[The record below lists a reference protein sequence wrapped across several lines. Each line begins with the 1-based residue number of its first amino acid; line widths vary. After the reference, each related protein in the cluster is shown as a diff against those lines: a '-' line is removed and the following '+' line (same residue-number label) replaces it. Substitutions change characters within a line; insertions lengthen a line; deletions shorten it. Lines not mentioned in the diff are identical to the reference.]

1 MVTASES
8 SLAKFD
14 GGMVSRMCEYGT
26 VKIDTADELGIRI
39 AEARELAGMTQ
50 AELAT
55 MSDLGRTVI
64 AKIEAGTRKVGAVE
78 LVRLAEAL
86 RRPVDWFFV
95 ESPPAVVS
103 RRSDSN
109 IRGLSALLDAR
120 VDWIARDIAYLHQLD
135 ELPKHERFV
144 LPPPES
150 VDGAAAAAGELR
162 RHLNLPDGPL
172 HHLQALAER
181 LGLFAFSLDIGADGG
196 DAAYV
201 AVEDAGVAV
210 INGKMDPGRRRFNL
224 AHELGHHVFQDAYAP
239 EIGLSPQDDTERLIN
254 AFAIHLLLP
263 LGDAR
268 SLVEE
273 FAPDVR
279 LAAVAAGVRF
289 RLSWTAVCAQ
299 VRNAGLADAGA
310 YEDLAAQPPTR
321 VDFLELGE
329 RWQPELEAPAV
340 PPKYGRRV
348 LSAYRRRKLT
358 AERAAELL
366 WDTLS
371 VVELPDQVELS
382 AETYRREFGSEE

>member
-1 MVTASES
+1 
-8 SLAKFD
+8 
-14 GGMVSRMCEYGT
+14 MCEYGT
-26 VKIDTADELGIRI
+26 VQGESQDDLGIRI

-50 AELAT
+50 AELAAV
-55 MSDLGRTVI
+55 SDLGRTVI
-64 AKIEAGTRKVGAVE
+64 TKIEAGTRKLGAVE
-78 LVRLAEAL
+78 LVRLADAL

-103 RRSDSN
+103 RRSDPN

-120 VDWIARDIAYLHQLD
+120 VDWIARDITYLHQLD
-135 ELPKHERFV
+135 ELPKYERLV
-144 LPPPES
+144 LAPPES
-150 VDGAAAAAGELR
+150 LDGAAAAAEELR
-162 RHLNLPDGPL
+162 RHLGLAAGPL
-172 HHLQALAER
+172 HHLQALAEH
-181 LGLFAFSLDIGADGG
+181 LGLFAFSLDLGADGG

-210 INGKMDPGRRRFNL
+210 INGRMDPGRRRFNL

-273 FAPDVR
+273 FSPDVR

-299 VRNAGLADAGA
+299 VRNAGLVDAGA
-310 YEDLAAQPPTR
+310 HEDLVARPPSR
-321 VDFLELGE
+321 VDFIELGE

-366 WDTLS
+366 WDTLTAA
-371 VVELPDQVELS
+371 ELPDQVELS
-382 AETYRREFGSEE
+382 AEAYRRDFGSIE

>member
-1 MVTASES
+1 
-8 SLAKFD
+8 
-14 GGMVSRMCEYGT
+14 MCEYGT
-26 VKIDTADELGIRI
+26 VKTETASDLGIRV

-50 AELAT
+50 AELAAV
-55 MSDLGRTVI
+55 SDLGRTVI
-64 AKIEAGTRKVGAVE
+64 AKIEAGSRKLGAAE
-78 LVRLAEAL
+78 LVRLAESL
-86 RRPVDWFFV
+86 RRPVDWFFL

-103 RRSDSN
+103 RRSDPN
-109 IRGLSALLDAR
+109 IRGLSAPLDAR
-120 VDWIARDIAYLHQLD
+120 VDWIARDIADLHQLD
-135 ELPKHERFV
+135 ELPKYERFV
-144 LPPPES
+144 QAPPES
-150 VDGAAAAAGELR
+150 VDGAARAAGALR
-162 RHLNLPDGPL
+162 RHLEVPDGPL
-172 HHLQALAER
+172 RDLQALAER
-181 LGLFAFSLDIGADGG
+181 IGLFVFSLNLGVDGG

-201 AVEDAGVAV
+201 AVEDAGVVV

-239 EIGLSPQDDTERLIN
+239 EVRLSPQDDTERLIN

-273 FAPDVR
+273 FSADVR

-299 VRNAGLADAGA
+299 LRNAGLVDAGS
-310 YEDLAAQPPTR
+310 YEDLVAQPPSR
-321 VDFLELGE
+321 VDFIELGE

-366 WDTLS
+366 WETLT
-371 VVELPDQVELS
+371 VAELPDQVELS
-382 AETYRREFGSEE
+382 AEVYRREFGSVE

>member
-1 MVTASES
+1 MSTEAT
-8 SLAKFD
+8 D
-14 GGMVSRMCEYGT
+14 
-26 VKIDTADELGIRI
+26 DLGIRV

-55 MSDLGRTVI
+55 VSDLGRTVI
-64 AKIEAGTRKVGAVE
+64 AKIEAGTRKLGAVE

-103 RRSDSN
+103 RRSDPN

-150 VDGAAAAAGELR
+150 VHGAAAAAGELR
-162 RHLNLPDGPL
+162 RHLGHPDGPL
-172 HHLQALAER
+172 HRLQALAER
-181 LGLFAFSLDIGADGG
+181 LGLFAFSLDLGADGG

-210 INGKMDPGRRRFNL
+210 INGRMDPGRRRFNL

-263 LGDAR
+263 LGDTR
-268 SLVEE
+268 SLIEE
-273 FAPDVR
+273 FSPDVR

-299 VRNAGLADAGA
+299 VRNVGLVDAGA
-310 YEDLAAQPPTR
+310 YEDLVAQPPSR
-321 VDFLELGE
+321 VDFIELGE

-348 LSAYRRRKLT
+348 LSAFRRRKLT

-366 WDTLS
+366 WDTLTAA
-371 VVELPDQVELS
+371 ELPDQVELS
-382 AETYRREFGSEE
+382 AETYRREFGSIE

>member
-1 MVTASES
+1 
-8 SLAKFD
+8 
-14 GGMVSRMCEYGT
+14 MCEYGT
-26 VKIDTADELGIRI
+26 VTTGTADGLGTRI
-39 AEARELAGMTQ
+39 AEARDLAGMTQ
-50 AELAT
+50 ADLAAV
-55 MSDLGRTVI
+55 SDMGRTVI
-64 AKIEAGTRKVGAVE
+64 AKIEAGSRKLGAVE

-86 RRPVDWFFV
+86 RRPVDWFFS

-103 RRSDSN
+103 RRADPK
-109 IRGLSALLDAR
+109 IRGGSALLDAR
-120 VDWIARDIAYLHQLD
+120 LDWIARDIAYLHQSG
-135 ELPKHERFV
+135 ELPRYERFA

-150 VDGAAAAAGELR
+150 VNDAASAASELR
-162 RHLNLPDGPL
+162 RRFAGPAGPL
-172 HHLQALAER
+172 HQLQSLAEQV
-181 LGLFAFSLDIGADGG
+181 GLFAFSLDLGSDGG

-210 INGKMDPGRRRFNL
+210 INGQMDPGRRRFNL

-239 EIGLSPQDDTERLIN
+239 EIGLSPQDDTERMIN

-273 FAPDVR
+273 FSPDVR
-279 LAAVAAGVRF
+279 LAAVAAGVRY

-299 VRNAGLADAGA
+299 LRNAGLVDAGA
-310 YEDLAAQPPTR
+310 YEDLAAQPPSR
-321 VDFLELGE
+321 VDFVELGE

-358 AERAAELL
+358 AERAVELL
-366 WDTLS
+366 WGTLT
-371 VVELPDQVELS
+371 VAELPEQVELS
-382 AETYRREFGSEE
+382 AEAYLRDFGLVE

>member
-1 MVTASES
+1 
-8 SLAKFD
+8 
-14 GGMVSRMCEYGT
+14 MCEYGT
-26 VKIDTADELGIRI
+26 VTTEAADDLGIRI
-39 AEARELAGMTQ
+39 AEARELAGITQ

-55 MSDLGRTVI
+55 VSDLGRTVI
-64 AKIEAGTRKVGAVE
+64 AKIEAGTRKLGAVE

-86 RRPVDWFFV
+86 SRPVDWFFV

-103 RRSDSN
+103 RRSDPN

-120 VDWIARDIAYLHQLD
+120 VDWIARDIAYLHQMG
-135 ELPKHERFV
+135 ELPKYERLV

-150 VDGAAAAAGELR
+150 VEDAAAAAREIR
-162 RHLNLPDGPL
+162 QHLELPDGPL
-172 HHLQALAER
+172 HHLQAVAEQ
-181 LGLFAFSLDIGADGG
+181 LGLFAFSLDLGADGG

-239 EIGLSPQDDTERLIN
+239 EIGLSPQDSSERLIN

-268 SLVEE
+268 SLAEE
-273 FAPDVR
+273 FSPDVR

-299 VRNAGLADAGA
+299 VRDAGLVDAGA
-310 YEDLAAQPPTR
+310 FEDLVAQPPSR
-321 VDFLELGE
+321 IDFLELGE

-340 PPKYGRRV
+340 PPGYGRRV

-366 WDTLS
+366 WDTLPAA
-371 VVELPDQVELS
+371 ELPDQVELS
-382 AETYRREFGSEE
+382 AETYRREFGSDE